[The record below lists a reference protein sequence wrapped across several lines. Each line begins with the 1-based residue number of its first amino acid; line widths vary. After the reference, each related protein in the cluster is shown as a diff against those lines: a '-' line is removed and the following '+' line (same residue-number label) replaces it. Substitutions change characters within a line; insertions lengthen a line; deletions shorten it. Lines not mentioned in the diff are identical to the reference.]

1 MLVLATSPSH
11 HALPTPSQDDS
22 LEEED
27 GGAAAFEGDIDNNAA
42 VAMTCVGADTS
53 FVQVNPFH
61 GAEGSELDNRAAGS
75 ELDDRFDVTVE
86 AVEEGSEVDVRW
98 AANHPTDRSTVCA
111 ESSTE
116 WRDEGVRTH
125 TPVEVPRSSV

>member
-1 MLVLATSPSH
+1 
-11 HALPTPSQDDS
+11 
-22 LEEED
+22 
-27 GGAAAFEGDIDNNAA
+27 
-42 VAMTCVGADTS
+42 MTCVGADAS
-53 FVQVNPFH
+53 FVQVSPFH
-61 GAEGSELDNRAAGS
+61 GAEGS

-98 AANHPTDRSTVCA
+98 ATNHPTDRSTVCA